1 MEHLIKPLLCA
12 GMILSVT
19 GCGNRY
25 GANIHTESTNVGVNE
40 VLEEGT
46 KEAEGMPE
54 LTQTPAEE
62 TAAAAEAPTE
72 NTNELSYDNVE
83 VDLTVMSATMVYS
96 EVYNMLTQPDN
107 YLGKTVKMEGQYT
120 EHYNEMTDK
129 TYYACI
135 ILDATACCAQGME
148 FALANG
154 FPGEKP
160 KEGDMICVAGVY
172 DRYEEDGF
180 PYYTLKDAVFV
191 EG

>member
-1 MEHLIKPLLCA
+1 MKHLIKPLLCV
-12 GMILSVT
+12 GMILCVT

-25 GANIHTESTNVGVNE
+25 GANIHTESTNVGVSE
-40 VLEEGT
+40 VLEEGV
-46 KEAEGMPE
+46 KEAEGTPE
-54 LTQTPAEE
+54 PTEAPAEE
-62 TAAAAEAPTE
+62 PAAAEAPAE
-72 NTNELSYDNVE
+72 NTEELSYDNVE
-83 VDLTVMSATMVYS
+83 VDLTQMSATMVYS

-180 PYYTLKDAVFV
+180 PYYTLNHAVFV

>member
-1 MEHLIKPLLCA
+1 MKHLIKPLLCV
-12 GMILSVT
+12 GMILCVT

-25 GANIHTESTNVGVNE
+25 GANIHTESSNVGVSE
-40 VLEEGT
+40 VLEDGMA
-46 KEAEGMPE
+46 EADG
-54 LTQTPAEE
+54 
-62 TAAAAEAPTE
+62 AAEVKEQEPEVTAEPE
-72 NTNELSYDNVE
+72 PEERNEVSYDEVE
-83 VDLTVMSATMVYS
+83 VDLTQMSATMVYS

-107 YLGKTVKMEGQYT
+107 YLGKTVKMAGQYT

-180 PYYTLKDAVFV
+180 PYYTLNHAVFV

>member
-1 MEHLIKPLLCA
+1 MRTFE
-12 GMILSVT
+12 GFM
-19 GCGNRY
+19 R
-25 GANIHTESTNVGVNE
+25 GVN
-40 VLEEGT
+40 LGGWLSQ
-46 KEAEGMPE
+46 AD
-54 LTQTPAEE
+54 E
-62 TAAAAEAPTE
+62 TT
-72 NTNELSYDNVE
+72 
-83 VDLTVMSATMVYS
+83 
-96 EVYNMLTQPDN
+96 
-107 YLGKTVKMEGQYT
+107 T

-180 PYYTLKDAVFV
+180 PYYTLNHAVFV